1 LNSKLLPYFTVIVP
15 THDRPILLRRAVT
28 SIKAQAT
35 TVPFQVIVVGDLVN
49 REISSICD
57 DLLSNSDMYI
67 RRDPCKLAD
76 ARNAALPFAKGR
88 YVLFLDDDDAWHPNY
103 IEDLYNNPH
112 VQQGNLV
119 YSNCTRVIESRFPEG
134 PQFVSEDF
142 IDMTD
147 RVNELVY
154 VRNQIH
160 MSCIAFPR
168 ALLWNLQFDPLLR
181 NFEDWEFL
189 LSVFDRTMPTHIP
202 ILGSRIYEV
211 HDETSDRMS
220 NKTFGN
226 FGGVLDYLYVYRR
239 RPAPTDQLKLLR
251 AELLKKVGLDV
262 DSELL

>member
-1 LNSKLLPYFTVIVP
+1 MNSKPLPFFTVIVP
-15 THDRPILLRRAVT
+15 THDRPMLLRRALT
-28 SIKAQAT
+28 SIKAQIT
-35 TVPFQVIVVGDLVN
+35 TVSFQVIVVCDLVN
-49 REISSICD
+49 RDISLICD
-57 DLLSNSDMYI
+57 ELLSNNDMFI

-76 ARNAALPFAKGR
+76 ARNAALPFAKGK

-103 IEDLYNNPH
+103 LEDLHNQPL
-112 VQQGNLV
+112 VQQGMLV

-134 PQFVSEDF
+134 PQFVSEDG
-142 IDMTD
+142 IDMTG
-147 RVNELVY
+147 RVDELIY

-168 ALLWNLQFDPLLR
+168 VLIWGLQFDPLLR

-211 HDETSDRMS
+211 HDDTSDRMS

-239 RPAPTDQLKLLR
+239 RPAPTVQLRQLR

-262 DSELL
+262 DPELL